1 MTSVSPPRP
10 ARIKPVSDPGP
21 EVAATLAKTLSDAHG
36 VPLNIF
42 ATLAHHPRLL
52 KRFNVL
58 GGMFLA
64 HGELPARE
72 RELVVL
78 RTAWRAG
85 SEYEWGQHVVIGA
98 RAGVTEA
105 EIKAVTRPL
114 AEGGWTGSD
123 SVLLTFTDEVLDHI
137 DVSEEIWKAAR
148 EHWSEAQIIELTM
161 LVGFYR
167 MVAGF
172 LNAVRVEREGELPG
186 WPDGVVRRTGPTG

>member
-1 MTSVSPPRP
+1 MSPVSKASG
-10 ARIKPVSDPGP
+10 ARIGPVTDPDA
-21 EVAATLAKTLSDAHG
+21 EVASTLAKTLSDADG

-78 RTAWRAG
+78 RTAWRSG
-85 SEYEWGQHVVIGA
+85 SEYEWSQHVVIGA
-98 RAGVTEA
+98 RVGVTEA
-105 EIKAVTRPL
+105 ETEALTRPL
-114 AEGGWTGSD
+114 AEGGWSSSET
-123 SVLLTFTDEVLDHI
+123 VLLAFVDEVLDQV
-137 DVSEEIWKAAR
+137 DVSDETWRAACR
-148 EHWSEAQIIELTM
+148 YWSDAQVIELTM

-186 WPDGVVRRTGPTG
+186 WPPGVEPR

>member
-1 MTSVSPPRP
+1 MSPVPGASA
-10 ARIKPVSDPGP
+10 ARIGPVTDPAP
-21 EVAATLAKTLSDAHG
+21 EVAATLAKTMSGADG

-105 EIKAVTRPL
+105 EMQALTRPL
-114 AEGGWTGSD
+114 AEGDWSSGDT
-123 SVLLTFTDEVLDHI
+123 VLLTFADEVLDRV
-137 DVSEEIWKAAR
+137 DVSDETWGATCR
-148 EHWSEAQIIELTM
+148 SLSRAQIIELTM

-172 LNAVRVEREGELPG
+172 LNVVRVEREGDLPG
-186 WPDGVVRRTGPTG
+186 WPPGIGTR